1 MSKIELPSPK
11 TQKNQKFYLD
21 NDRIKDRILSFFV
34 LNTSYTFHVIL
45 YIFMFDTHC
54 HLNFS
59 AFDGIL
65 EKVIFEAKKAGVEK
79 IVIPGTDVKTSKK
92 AVAITQKYEGIYAAV
107 GIHPHHV
114 KEIQNSNVKTQN
126 YNLKLKID
134 EIEKLLK
141 EPKVVAVG
149 EIGLDR
155 YIYQKTKYENYQI
168 DEEFIALQKEIF
180 LTQLKLA
187 KKYKKAVIIHNR
199 KAKTDLLEILNNN
212 RSLVTKNVVFH
223 CCEPDFD
230 LLNFAKKHHIYIGVD
245 GDVTYDQKKQEFVKK
260 IPLSLLVLE
269 TDSPF
274 LTPRIEHLRGE
285 IVNTSEVKKEKI
297 AKFPNTPKNLSL
309 IAQKVAEIKGKNVKK
324 IMEVTKENGK
334 KLFKNIK

>member
-1 MSKIELPSPK
+1 
-11 TQKNQKFYLD
+11 
-21 NDRIKDRILSFFV
+21 
-34 LNTSYTFHVIL
+34 
-45 YIFMFDTHC
+45 MFDTHC

-59 AFDGIL
+59 AFAGIL
-65 EKVIFEAKKAGVEK
+65 EKVIAEAKKNDVEK
-79 IVIPGTDVKTSKK
+79 IVVPGTDVETSKK
-92 AVAITQKYEGIYAAV
+92 AVAIAQKYEGIYAAV

-114 KEIQNSNVKTQN
+114 KEIQNA
-126 YNLKLKID
+126 KLKID
-134 EIEKLLK
+134 KLIEEIENLLK
-141 EPKVVAVG
+141 EEKVVAVG

-155 YIYQKTKYENYQI
+155 YIYKKTRYENYQI
-168 DEEFIALQKEIF
+168 DEEFITLQKEVF

-199 KAKTDLLEILNNN
+199 KAKNDLLEILNTCYLLLN
-212 RSLVTKNVVFH
+212 TPMVFH
-223 CCEPDFD
+223 CCEPDLD

-285 IVNTSEVKKEKI
+285 TKKTKTVFNKDSLHI
-297 AKFPNTPKNLSL
+297 NAPKNLVL
-309 IAQKVAEIKGKNVKK
+309 IAQKVAEIKGEKVEK
-324 IMEVTKENGK
+324 IMEVTKKNGK
-334 KLFKNIK
+334 RLFLFL